1 MKKLMIAVLFVAV
14 GITSCNRAE
23 VERLSDENR
32 QLKAEIEQYESD
44 INSLIAV
51 FNDIEDN
58 LTKVRAREER
68 IVRFT
73 ESAEGRTDQI
83 GDIQDEIKAIDELM
97 QKNRENLNLL
107 GERLKTTTG
116 EKRQLERMISNLHS
130 VVDSKDREIMELLSS
145 MQDMNIQ
152 IDELYSS
159 ITDLKV
165 EKARQEFTIEMQ
177 EKALNRGFFLIATIK
192 ELREMGV
199 INRSGGV
206 LGIGRVD
213 RLADDLDLSLFTA
226 IDIRELEGIPLDAR
240 KVELFSAHPGDSYIF
255 RKTDDG
261 KRYTRFDI
269 TQPAHFWQTTRT
281 LVIAAD

>member
-1 MKKLMIAVLFVAV
+1 MKKLMIVMLLMAV

-23 VERLSDENR
+23 VERLTEENR
-32 QLKAEIEQYESD
+32 QLKAGIAQYDSD

-51 FNDIEDN
+51 FNDIEEN

-73 ESAEGRTDQI
+73 ESAEGRTDQV
-83 GDIQDEIKAIDELM
+83 GDIQEEIKAIDELM
-97 QKNRENLNLL
+97 QKNRENLELL
-107 GERLKTTTG
+107 GQRLKTTSG

-130 VVDSKDREIMELLSS
+130 VVDSKDREIMELLSG

-177 EKALNRGFFLIATIK
+177 EKALNRGFFLIATTR

-199 INRSGGV
+199 ISRSGGV

-213 RLADDLDLSLFTA
+213 RLADELDLSLFTA
-226 IDIRELEGIPLDAR
+226 IDIREIEGFPLDAR

-261 KRYTRFDI
+261 KRYMRFDI
-269 TQPAHFWQTTRT
+269 TRPADFWQTSRT